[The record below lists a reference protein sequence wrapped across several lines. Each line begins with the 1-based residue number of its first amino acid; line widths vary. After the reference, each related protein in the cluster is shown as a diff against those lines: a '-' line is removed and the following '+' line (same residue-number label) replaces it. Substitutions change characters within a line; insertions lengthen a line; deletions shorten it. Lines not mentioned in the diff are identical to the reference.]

1 MSNGHDVFAHWAST
15 RPPVPAVGSLTPNQ
29 ILDLYLGEMA
39 LGVDAGNA
47 NDANPAV
54 GTWAIVTELGTGDII
69 TLAATPSRR
78 GRHGPSGTVVWSTPD
93 GSGNFITNTSMRVFD
108 AIGIS
113 SIVSAPSLLIGD
125 NITAKKWA
133 SVDTVTLGNKHIR
146 IAYHWIKEH
155 VRDQDID
162 LRDTPSKLNLADF
175 LTKNLNGPAIR
186 AFADL
191 ASGYAE
197 LPVIP
202 AKT

>member
-1 MSNGHDVFAHWAST
+1 MW
-15 RPPVPAVGSLTPNQ
+15 
-29 ILDLYLGEMA
+29 
-39 LGVDAGNA
+39 
-47 NDANPAV
+47 
-54 GTWAIVTELGTGDII
+54 
-69 TLAATPSRR
+69 
-78 GRHGPSGTVVWSTPD
+78 
-93 GSGNFITNTSMRVFD
+93 VFD
-108 AIGIS
+108 AVGVS

-133 SVDTVTLGNKHIR
+133 SVDTVTPGNKHIR

-186 AFADL
+186 AFADS